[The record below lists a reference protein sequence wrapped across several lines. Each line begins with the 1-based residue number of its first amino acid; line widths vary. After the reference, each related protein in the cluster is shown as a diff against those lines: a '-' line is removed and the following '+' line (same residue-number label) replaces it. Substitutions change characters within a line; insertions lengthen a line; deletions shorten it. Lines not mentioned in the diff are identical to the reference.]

1 MMNTITELTIAN
13 VKAIYQ
19 GSFLNDDLVLID
31 ELAKL
36 PLPNT
41 PRRTRCIILGLCLK
55 GKAQYSVD
63 TIDHTV
69 RPNDAILINEGLVLD
84 NYMLSPDFSGIGIM
98 MSYDFFHEIVKGIHE
113 LSSLF
118 LFSRT
123 HPVFTLNNTE
133 VKNIDFYFRA
143 LKYKVNE
150 EDHHFRTDVVRSLMM
165 TMIYDI
171 SNAIYRL
178 QQINDKR
185 QTRAESIF
193 ASFIRLVEENFR
205 TERRVSWY
213 GEQLCIT
220 PKYLSET
227 VKQVS
232 RRTPNEWI
240 DNYVVLE
247 VRVLLKNSTMSIK
260 EIAQYLHFPN
270 QSFLGKYFK
279 EHVGMSPSEYRKK

>member
-1 MMNTITELTIAN
+1 MNITELTINN
-13 VKAIYQ
+13 VRASYK
-19 GSFLNDDLVLID
+19 GSFLNNDLVLID

-36 PLPNT
+36 PLPNE

-69 RPNDAILINEGLVLD
+69 QPNDVILINEGLVLD
-84 NYMLSPDFSGIGIM
+84 NYMLSPDFSGIGIL
-98 MSYDFFHEIVKGIHE
+98 MSSDFFHEIIQGIHE

-123 HPVFTLNNTE
+123 HPVLTLNHIE
-133 VKNIDFYFRA
+133 VKNIEFYFRA
-143 LKYKVNE
+143 LKYKVDEKN
-150 EDHHFRTDVVRSLMM
+150 HHFRTDVVRSLMM

-185 QTRAESIF
+185 QTRAEAIF
-193 ASFIRLVEENFR
+193 TSFIRLVEENFR
-205 TERRVSWY
+205 HERRVSWY

-220 PKYLSET
+220 PKYLSE
-227 VKQVS
+227 KQIS

-240 DNYVVLE
+240 DNFVTLE

-260 EIAQYLHFPN
+260 EIAQTMNFPN

-279 EHVGMSPSEYRKK
+279 EHVGMSPSDYRKK